1 MTDAP
6 ELIKELRQ
14 AHAGHADE
22 ASSTFS
28 EAADLLEELQRD
40 RDRLD
45 WILDN
50 ASIRGGGDGF
60 TIKVF
65 VPVDCECVRTG
76 IDLVMEEKHD

>member
-1 MTDAP
+1 MTDTP
-6 ELIKELRQ
+6 KLIKELRQ
-14 AHAGHADE
+14 AHTGHADE
-22 ASSTFS
+22 GASTFS

-65 VPVDCECVRTG
+65 VPVDCECARTG
-76 IDLVMEEKHD
+76 IDLVIEGETE